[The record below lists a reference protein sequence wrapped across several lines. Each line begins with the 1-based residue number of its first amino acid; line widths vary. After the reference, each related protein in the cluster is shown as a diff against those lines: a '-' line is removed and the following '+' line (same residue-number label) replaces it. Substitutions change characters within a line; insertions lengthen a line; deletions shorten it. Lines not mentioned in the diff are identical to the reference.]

1 MKKSLLSL
9 VLLAGLLL
17 SGAEKQFELN
27 GEHGLQ
33 ALIGGTLKSPVKAE
47 NVKLVPGMENG
58 KAVFIPSDGSLV
70 FSLDGIGKQ
79 PEEGTVVFWLKL
91 DTPMEAVLN
100 YFDRDRLPD
109 GSIGNI
115 GDAYRDL
122 LFSGA
127 PFVPVRISRSHVY
140 AQGIGGNAAYYKRM
154 FPGKWHFFAFTWNGK
169 TKKTAS
175 LIDFNY
181 SERENRNL
189 KLAPFGKE
197 LAFGSANRKQGLNG
211 SIDNFIIYDKAL
223 SREELLDLY
232 AKHRPLDAELH
243 DYALNTEKN
252 NLIRLR
258 FRNFSKQ
265 KMEKNIRFEILG
277 PDGTKKADNSFRVT
291 AGPGGFAD
299 VRTSFRP
306 EKAGLHQLV
315 LDTGRVFELLALD
328 KRSIRSRMKAGELR
342 LTLLEEMD
350 LTRKLPKEKFL
361 SDGTDKVVSSP
372 AGRYRES
379 SNADR
384 SAFTCRLNK
393 LRHPNRY
400 HILEIEYPDDA
411 KRAFS
416 VTLFAE
422 RFGITMSGQMNGT
435 AIFTGGEHP
444 VTGTMQKRRLLWL
457 PCSENVAL
465 ICENYKQRVS
475 EKGGAVARIRVY
487 ETQDDLL
494 PKQYESSGDR
504 ALGVWDEDIA
514 MDGMWFNMNNLE
526 TSITLEFWREKA
538 ERMAEYAHHMGYTN
552 WTFQFYDYLGD
563 RNGSFLSMP
572 QGNVPGTN
580 GHVFGWCDVFAKV
593 FERENIRFFGRLG
606 FGFNGKAPMAGFIG
620 EQNLAKDFNDY
631 CARGEQAV
639 ERASRYNSFG
649 SGNTTATLNPLH
661 PLFLR
666 NAKRFAA
673 FYRDK
678 YQSNPMFQGITFRE
692 SNIIFSLVG
701 LDYGYEDSTI
711 AQFEKETGI
720 QVPVSRTSKTRFA
733 ERFRFLTAP
742 ERRDAWIRW
751 RCKAF
756 AEVCQAT
763 VEELRKGNSRLRL
776 QLWVNCETSMADSVK
791 ESFSVRNALLESGYD
806 LKMLSQIDGLEIVPI
821 IRPDFEHI
829 RPDKTRQ
836 ESYVLYSREFAD
848 AFAPRKFRNINMH
861 LHNNLEQYRFTDTKL
876 KEFFWKM
883 GQWSWSRKNFH
894 YGTWAN
900 GYPNA
905 QFALLPLTNL
915 LANMDLQG
923 IDLGWWGNPDSGVT
937 DLLRPFYRAFRS
949 IPPGKYR
956 NAARKEDPVALRVCG
971 KNFYLVNRES
981 FPVRV
986 SFRLNSDAMTD
997 LVTRETRK
1005 GKNRQFELTVPG
1017 QGLLVFASDGAAD
1030 ARITEILQQVRDSD
1044 LKLLRDQLLNLD
1056 VAVKISHSAQLLRH
1070 RQILHDRMEKKQYTE
1085 ARRYL
1090 YRKEVQNALKSL
1102 GICQVKGKLLP
1113 LENRFLVEIQS
1124 LRREPL
1130 NAVVN
1135 ISRTT
1140 GCWNVDPRKKQRVA
1154 NLKTGEKT
1162 TLKFDLETPLRKD
1175 GWGGEF
1181 EVSVSVDGAKPMKY
1195 RFLAGGPFAYRTGQR
1210 EIGSD
1215 WSFSRYKMTSHR
1227 VSRKNLPSYTYRLGY
1242 AWNETGLFLAVD
1254 VEDRDFLPP
1263 KTGEASFK
1271 RDSVQ
1276 LFLDTRN
1283 TAEFSDAQYDG
1294 GVFEVVLSQREG
1306 KAEIHHSAVPE
1317 HGVPAE
1323 RSGTGL
1329 AVKHE
1334 KGRTLY
1340 ECFIPARE
1348 LPGVEFRNGS
1358 VIGACLMVNNIL
1370 KAGSEG
1376 AEVLVTSPDI
1386 FPWQRPGTWED
1397 LLLLEEPRPGEE
1409 ALPPVPGFKPVHR
1422 AAIRKTKIDG
1432 KECILM
1438 NGEGNRRRSGWIV
1451 TDPRPVPRPGT
1462 VTLSFTA
1469 RSGGGNRD
1477 LWILIRGTDWK
1488 GGKSRTFC
1496 LSPEWKSYEFQV
1508 PGSAFAPETKTFT
1521 VDFSMNPGEYQFSD
1535 IRIDSKP

>member
-9 VLLAGLLL
+9 ILLTGLLL

-47 NVKLVPGMENG
+47 NIKTVPGMGNG
-58 KAVFIPSDGSLV
+58 NAIFIPSDGSLV
-70 FSLDGIGKQ
+70 FPLDKIGTQ
-79 PEEGTVVFWLKL
+79 TEGTVAFWLKL

-115 GDAYRDL
+115 GDAYRDI
-122 LFSGA
+122 LFSGT
-127 PFVPVRISRSHVY
+127 PFAPVRVSKSHIY
-140 AQGIGGNAAYYKRM
+140 AQGINGSTAYYKRM
-154 FPGKWHFFAFTWNGK
+154 FPGKWHFFAFTWNSK
-169 TKKTAS
+169 TKTTGN

-181 SERENRNL
+181 SEQISSNL
-189 KLAPFGKE
+189 QPKPFGKE

-211 SIDNFIIYDKAL
+211 SIDNFTIYDKAL
-223 SREELLDLY
+223 SREELLQLY
-232 AKHRPLDAELH
+232 AEHRPLDAELH
-243 DYALNTEKN
+243 DYAMNAGKN
-252 NLIRLR
+252 NTIRLR
-258 FRNFSKQ
+258 FRNLSGKRI
-265 KMEKNIRFEILG
+265 ENNIRFEILDPEG
-277 PDGTKKADNSFRVT
+277 RKKTDGVFHIN
-291 AGPGGFAD
+291 AGPGEFAD
-299 VRTSFRP
+299 LKTTFRP

-328 KRSIRSRMKAGELR
+328 STSIRERMKTGELK
-342 LTLLEEMD
+342 LSLLEEID
-350 LTRKLPKEKFL
+350 FTRKLPKEKFL

-379 SNADR
+379 SNMDR

-393 LRHPNRY
+393 LPHPNRY

-411 KRAFS
+411 KRAYS

-444 VTGTMQKRRLLWL
+444 VTETMRKRRLLWL
-457 PCSENVAL
+457 PCSENIAL
-465 ICENYKQRVS
+465 ICENYKQRTS
-475 EKGGAVARIRVY
+475 EKGAALARIRIY

-494 PKQYESSGDR
+494 PKQYESAGDR

-526 TSITLEFWREKA
+526 TNVTLEFWREKA

-563 RNGSFLSMP
+563 RNGSFLSLP

-593 FERENIRFFGRLG
+593 FEREKIRFFGRLG
-606 FGFNGKAPMAGFIG
+606 FGFYGKAPMAGFVG
-620 EQNLAKDFNDY
+620 EQNLAEDFNDY
-631 CARGEQAV
+631 CARGEKAV
-639 ERASRYNSFG
+639 ERVSRHNTFG

-666 NAKRFAA
+666 NAKRLAA

-678 YQSNPMFQGITFRE
+678 YQTNPMFQGITFRE
-692 SNIIFSLVG
+692 SNVIFSLVG

-720 QVPVSRTSKTRFA
+720 KVPVSRTSKTRFA

-742 ERRDAWIRW
+742 ERKEKWIRW

-756 AEVCQAT
+756 AEVCRAT
-763 VEELRKGNSRLRL
+763 VEELRKGNNRLRL
-776 QLWVNCETSMADSVK
+776 QLWVNCETSMANSVN
-791 ESFSVRNALLESGYD
+791 EAFTVRNALLESGYD
-806 LKMLSQIDGLEIVPI
+806 LNLLSQIDGLEIVPI
-821 IRPDFEHI
+821 IRPEFEHI

-848 AFAPRKFRNINMH
+848 AFAPRKFQNINMH
-861 LHNNLEQYRFTDTKL
+861 LHNNLEQYRFMDTKL

-905 QFALLPLTNL
+905 EFALLPLTNL
-915 LANMDLQG
+915 LANMDLQE
-923 IDLGWWGNPDSGVT
+923 IYLGWWGNPDSGVT
-937 DLLRPFYRAFRS
+937 DLLRPFYRAFRN

-971 KNFYLVNRES
+971 KHFYLVNRES

-986 SFRLNSDAMTD
+986 SFQLNSDSILN
-997 LVTRETRK
+997 LVTQEPLK
-1005 GKNRQFELTVPG
+1005 GKNRKFELTVPG
-1017 QGLLVFASDGAAD
+1017 QGLLVYAAENTKD
-1030 ARITEILQQVRDSD
+1030 AQITKIVQQIGDSD
-1044 LKLLRDQLLNLD
+1044 LKLLRDQILNLD
-1056 VAVKISHSAQLLRH
+1056 DAVKISNSPRLLRH

-1090 YRKEVQNALKSL
+1090 YRKDVQEALKSL

-1124 LRREPL
+1124 LQRKPL

-1135 ISRTT
+1135 ISKTT
-1140 GCWNVDPRKKQRVA
+1140 GCWNVDPRKTQSVR
-1154 NLKTGEKT
+1154 NLKTGEKAA
-1162 TLKFDLETPLRKD
+1162 LKFDLLTPLRKD

-1195 RFLAGGPFAYRTGQR
+1195 RFLAGGPIAYRTGLR
-1210 EIGSD
+1210 SIGTD
-1215 WSFSRYKMTSHR
+1215 WTFSRYKMTSYR
-1227 VSRKNLPSYTYRLGY
+1227 VSKKNQPAYTYRLGY
-1242 AWNETGLFLAVD
+1242 AWNETGLFLAAD

-1263 KTGEASFK
+1263 KAGEASFK
-1271 RDSVQ
+1271 RDSIQ

-1283 TAEFSDAQYDG
+1283 TAEFSDAQYDN
-1294 GVFEVVLSQREG
+1294 GVFEVVLSLREG
-1306 KAEIHHSAVPE
+1306 EPEIHHSAIPE

-1323 RSGTGL
+1323 QSGTRL

-1348 LPGVEFRNGS
+1348 LPDMKFRNGS
-1358 VIGACLMVNNIL
+1358 VIGACLMVNNVL
-1370 KAGSEG
+1370 KTDGG
-1376 AEVLVTSPDI
+1376 GEVLVTSPEI

-1397 LLLLEEPRPGEE
+1397 LILLDEPRPE
-1409 ALPPVPGFKPVHR
+1409 AEKVLPSVPGFKAAHR
-1422 AAIRKTKIDG
+1422 STVRKRNIDG
-1432 KECILM
+1432 KECIVM
-1438 NGEGNRRRSGWIV
+1438 NGEGTGQRSGWIV
-1451 TDPRPVPRPGT
+1451 SDPRPIPRQGT

-1469 RSGGGNRD
+1469 RTGGGNRD

-1488 GGKSRTFC
+1488 GGKSKTFR
-1496 LSPEWKSYEFQV
+1496 LSPEWKTYEFQV

-1521 VDFSMNPGEYQFSD
+1521 VDFSMNPGEYQFSK
-1535 IRIDSKP
+1535 IRIDTKL